1 MYNQV
6 SLVEFLEFFARI
18 AELKFKDG
26 PHKNASLVEKVE
38 MLMDLAF
45 LIINMK
51 RKEVV
56 IEIEY
61 ASVSEDEMIE
71 DKYFI

>member
-1 MYNQV
+1 MPF
-6 SLVEFLEFFARI
+6 VEFLEFFARL

-26 PHKNASLVEKVE
+26 PSRNVSLIEKVE
-38 MLMDLAF
+38 MLMDLSFPLVNA
-45 LIINMK
+45 K

-61 ASVSEDEMIE
+61 ASVSEDELNE
-71 DKYFI
+71 DLYFI